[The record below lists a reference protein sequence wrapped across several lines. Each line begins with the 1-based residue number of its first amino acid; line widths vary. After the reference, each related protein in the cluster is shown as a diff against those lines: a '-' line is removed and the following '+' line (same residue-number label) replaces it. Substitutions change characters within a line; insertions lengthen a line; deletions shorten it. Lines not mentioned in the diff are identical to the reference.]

1 MQVTMQ
7 LNLSA
12 RVQARVTRGASP
24 SLPLQRLRR
33 STVVR
38 AEGDDKPT
46 KGSEINAG
54 ASSLGHLSCPACPP
68 RRITARSEPWDVQD
82 DVKIDRSKVE
92 NIEPGN
98 ISNEAAEM
106 RADIGKDRP
115 PTFTEA
121 QAFDGPA
128 PETINVGLSLLPQ
141 AAHDA
146 QSTVTLQQGST
157 AQSVQSV
164 RCYGVVSQ
172 RSGLLL
178 AGSCSHA
185 WCGVSAGS

>member
-12 RVQARVTRGASP
+12 RVQARVTRGSSP

-54 ASSLGHLSCPACPP
+54 ASSLGHLFCPACQP
-68 RRITARSEPWDVQD
+68 RETTARSEPWDVQD

-146 QSTVTLQQGST
+146 QSTVTLQGQRMLCSRY
-157 AQSVQSV
+157 AA
-164 RCYGVVSQ
+164 VV
-172 RSGLLL
+172 
-178 AGSCSHA
+178 
-185 WCGVSAGS
+185 